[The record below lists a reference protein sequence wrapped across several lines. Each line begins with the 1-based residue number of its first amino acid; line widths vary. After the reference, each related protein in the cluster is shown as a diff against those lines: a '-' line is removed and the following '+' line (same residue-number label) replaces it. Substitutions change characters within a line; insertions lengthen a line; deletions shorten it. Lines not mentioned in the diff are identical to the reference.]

1 MKQENVFKIGIIMVA
16 VLATGGVVGFLLTQ
30 RAQTPVA
37 VPAVQKTTTQTTE
50 TQKTTS
56 PTMETQKTTQAQ
68 TIPANFKTYIGDLS
82 QLSSQFVGKKISF
95 NYPAAW
101 GDASLKIEEAMF
113 PNPAN
118 KPYNIASLTFA
129 TFPGDKLRMDG
140 QWTINIVDQE
150 KYGISNDITFLQKI
164 SASNSPVGEND
175 FKALDKLGH
184 GYGKTAFFG
193 VNLAKKFVPK
203 NLTTSDQQAK
213 GVTFFMEDGQ
223 DYGVTLSYNVT
234 LLDQKSKAIIGGQF
248 YVTSKQQDQLE
259 KELNVLL
266 EKINS
271 NIANNKY
278 DKAMEQE
285 MSNATDV
292 WGKKFDAF
300 VSSSYN
306 SNPDYMTQVKD
317 IDLVMQSVKIQ

>member
-1 MKQENVFKIGIIMVA
+1 MVSIIIVIVA
-16 VLATGGVVGFLLTQ
+16 ISAGVVGFKFAKNVQAPTEKVASVQ
-30 RAQTPVA
+30 PAPVA
-37 VPAVQKTTTQTTE
+37 QKQISAAEQTVPA
-50 TQKTTS
+50 
-56 PTMETQKTTQAQ
+56 
-68 TIPANFKTYIGDLS
+68 NWKTYTGDLS
-82 QLSSQFVGKKISF
+82 QLSPQFAGKKISF
-95 NYPAAW
+95 NYPAVW
-101 GDASLKIEEAMF
+101 GEVNLKVEEAMF

-118 KPYNIASLTFA
+118 KPYNVASLTFA
-129 TFPGDKLRMDG
+129 TFPGDKRMDG
-140 QWTINIVDQE
+140 EWKINIVDQE
-150 KYGISNDITFLQKI
+150 KYGISRDITFLQKI
-164 SASNSPVGEND
+164 ATSSLTVGEND

-203 NLTTSDQQAK
+203 NLATSDQQAK

-292 WGKKFDAF
+292 WGKKFDVF
-300 VSSSYN
+300 VSSSYT